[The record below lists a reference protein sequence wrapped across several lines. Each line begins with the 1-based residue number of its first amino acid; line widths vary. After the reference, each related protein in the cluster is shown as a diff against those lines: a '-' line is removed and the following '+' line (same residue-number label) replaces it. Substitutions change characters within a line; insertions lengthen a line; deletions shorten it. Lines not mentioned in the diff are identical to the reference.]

1 MTFHALRGT
10 RSFMQSNKFVSKW
23 LTAVSPLII
32 GHRGASAY
40 KPENTMA
47 SFQLAAEQGADG
59 VEFDVRL
66 SADGQVIVI
75 HDALVDRTT
84 DGHGAIA
91 EMTLAQIREFDA
103 GDGEH
108 LPTLAEL
115 FETVGDSLL
124 YNIEIKEYQWR
135 NRGLETAVS
144 ALIQQYNLQNQVI
157 ISTFSPIALRRAQK
171 AVAGTVPTALC
182 RLLERKYQHYMYHLI
197 DGEADHPK
205 HTMIDEQYMA
215 WAKKRGYRTNTWT
228 VDDTAEAQRLAKLGV
243 HGIITNTPDVI
254 REAL

>member
-1 MTFHALRGT
+1 MD
-10 RSFMQSNKFVSKW
+10 W
-23 LTAVSPLII
+23 LTAVTPLII
-32 GHRGASAY
+32 GHRGASGY

-47 SFQLAAEQGADG
+47 SFQLAAEQDADG
-59 VEFDVRL
+59 IEFDVRL
-66 SADGQVIVI
+66 SQDGEIIII

-84 DGHGAIA
+84 NGHGSVS
-91 EMTLAQIREFDA
+91 EMSLAQIREFDA
-103 GDGEH
+103 GDGERI
-108 LPTLAEL
+108 PTLAEL
-115 FETVGDSLL
+115 FETMGDSLL

-135 NRGLETAVS
+135 DRGLETAVS
-144 ALIQQYNLQNQVI
+144 TLIHQHNLQNKVI

-171 AVAGTVPTALC
+171 AAAGLFPTALC
-182 RLLERKYQHYMYHLI
+182 RLPFRYQPYLYHLI

-228 VDDTAEAQRLAKLGV
+228 VDDPAEAQRLAKLGV

-254 REAL
+254 RKAL

>member
-1 MTFHALRGT
+1 MTFHAERGT
-10 RSFMQSNKFVSKW
+10 RSFMQSNKFTSKW

-47 SFQLAAEQGADG
+47 SFQLAVKQGADG

-84 DGHGAIA
+84 DGHGTIA

-103 GDGEH
+103 GDGERI
-108 LPTLAEL
+108 PTLAEL
-115 FETVGDSLL
+115 FETMGDNLL
-124 YNIEIKEYQWR
+124 YNIEIKDYQWR

-144 ALIQQYNLQNQVI
+144 ALIHQHNLQDQVI

-171 AVAGTVPTALC
+171 AAAGTIPTALC
-182 RLLERKYQHYMYHLI
+182 RREGYTRYMHHFA
-197 DGEADHPK
+197 DGEADHPN
-205 HTMIDEQYMA
+205 HTMVDEQYMA

-228 VDDTAEAQRLAKLGV
+228 VNDPAEAQRLAKLGV
-243 HGIITNTPDVI
+243 HGIITNTPDII
-254 REAL
+254 RKVV